1 MGYFDRYSISA
12 PNTVPGTVLVP
23 NKYEDVST
31 GNLELKRDFKS
42 YLIQSDSLKE
52 SFFKGTSEERR
63 QLINHFHK
71 AAHSI
76 IEKILFLENFSFI
89 WRQMTYKFRE

>member
-1 MGYFDRYSISA
+1 MGYFDHYSISA

-23 NKYEDVST
+23 NKYEDIST
-31 GNLELKRDFKS
+31 QILEFKRDFKS
-42 YLIQSDSLKE
+42 YVIQSDSLKE
-52 SFFKGTSEERR
+52 SFLKGTSEERW

-76 IEKILFLENFSFI
+76 IEKILFLENSSFI
-89 WRQMTYKFRE
+89 